1 MRLTL
6 LYNSDDH
13 EFSVN
18 AAVVI
23 SANHSLRRDNMNSL
37 WAVKQSINTS
47 LDDYFERWQGKPQNN
62 FKWALFFEE
71 GREAQE
77 YKIFE
82 LEQWDYVDNK
92 IKYLLATENL

>member
-1 MRLTL
+1 
-6 LYNSDDH
+6 
-13 EFSVN
+13 
-18 AAVVI
+18 
-23 SANHSLRRDNMNSL
+23 MNSL

-47 LDDYFERWQGKPQNN
+47 LDDYFERWQGKPQNY

-82 LEQWDYVDNK
+82 LEQWDYVENK
-92 IKYLLATENL
+92 IKYLLATENHYAHPKKGQYTPEKFTIQLYNSLF